1 MNRPDLEAQATP
13 RIKDALSAAIQRTG
27 LDEFARIS
35 GVSGSVL
42 KGILEKGEEYV
53 SISVLTLACQIN
65 RSNGDSELSR
75 ISISECLKGAI
86 LRLPQANVPLG
97 VETVDTSPTSIRQ
110 RREPF
115 KARKRPVERSDSFS
129 LRIIGYTANIVV
141 FFIVGYFIGGVAL
154 GPLLGFSGCVGVIGT
169 SPWVTPCTGSI
180 LGLIAGAIVWLG
192 YTYYYFV
199 RKV

>member
-1 MNRPDLEAQATP
+1 VNRPDLEAQTTP
-13 RIKDALSAAIQRTG
+13 KIKDALKAAIQRTG
-27 LDEFARIS
+27 LDEFARLSKINAS
-35 GVSGSVL
+35 IL

-75 ISISECLKGAI
+75 TSISECLKGAI
-86 LRLPQANVPLG
+86 LRLPQTNVPLG
-97 VETVDTSPTSIRQ
+97 GTVGTSPKSNRQ
-110 RREPF
+110 RREAF
-115 KARKRPVERSDSFS
+115 KARKHTAGRSDSSS

-141 FFIVGYFIGGVAL
+141 FFILGYFIGGVAL
-154 GPLLGFSGCVGVIGT
+154 GPLLGFSGCVGVMGA